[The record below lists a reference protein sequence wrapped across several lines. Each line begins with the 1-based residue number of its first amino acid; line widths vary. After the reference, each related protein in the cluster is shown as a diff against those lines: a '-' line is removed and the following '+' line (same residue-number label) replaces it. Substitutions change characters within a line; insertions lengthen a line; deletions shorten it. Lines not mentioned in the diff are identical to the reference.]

1 MFSTSTDSLIYI
13 NYFNFSQEMN
23 FRFALT
29 LALKIKNLKKRKKKG
44 IPILMYLFFS
54 KVLELT
60 ASFKRLS

>member
-44 IPILMYLFFS
+44 IPILMYFFFS

>member
-1 MFSTSTDSLIYI
+1 
-13 NYFNFSQEMN
+13 MN

-44 IPILMYLFFS
+44 IPILMYFFFS